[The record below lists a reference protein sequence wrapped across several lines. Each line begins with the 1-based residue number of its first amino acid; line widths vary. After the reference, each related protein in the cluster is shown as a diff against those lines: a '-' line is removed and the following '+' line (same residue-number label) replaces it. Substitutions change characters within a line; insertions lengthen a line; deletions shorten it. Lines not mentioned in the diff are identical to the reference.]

1 MGPPH
6 ISDDLLS
13 AYLDGAVSED
23 ERRLVEAALRSDAET
38 AWRLNAL
45 QQTVLMLRALPQ
57 VKLPRAYSLTALLAA
72 EQAAAAGMSS
82 GATMESLPG
91 AAHRPPAIPR
101 RESAAARRQSAR
113 RGFWEALGA
122 FFGSGNMALRN
133 SAAAAFALFV
143 VLLVGSQA
151 LVGTARIDSEA
162 APREMST
169 AAEMPLATAPT
180 SVAVAA
186 AGVQI
191 ESTPASVDEA
201 TPLVEAAP
209 AQAASVAD
217 SARTASEESAA
228 QPAAQEAAPT
238 AMVADSP
245 GAMEEAPMAE
255 TSSAAMAAA
264 MAAPPGMG
272 AEGMGGGNGG
282 GPAAAPMPGLPAEAS
297 GGGEAMTGL
306 DVAMAESAAGVA
318 AVASSARVAPATA
331 APTPA
336 AAETAPAAQ
345 AITPSVSA
353 DSAAP
358 VANTNADGAAASAK
372 SAPATA
378 MPATVAPAAQAY
390 AASTEAAVDL
400 APAAAS
406 ASDAVYSSRAWGMSW
421 LTAAA
426 LTAGG
431 LALLLA
437 LLWVLSRRAPTQS
450 TPRT

>member
-101 RESAAARRQSAR
+101 RESAAARGQSAR

-217 SARTASEESAA
+217 SARTAGEES
-228 QPAAQEAAPT
+228 AAQEAAPA
-238 AMVADSP
+238 AMMAASP

-272 AEGMGGGNGG
+272 GEGMGGGIDG
-282 GPAAAPMPGLPAEAS
+282 GPAAVQMPGLPAEAS

-390 AASTEAAVDL
+390 AASTEAAVEL

-406 ASDAVYSSRAWGMSW
+406 ASDAVSSSRAWGMSW

>member
-91 AAHRPPAIPR
+91 AAHQPPAIPR

-217 SARTASEESAA
+217 SARTAGEESAA

-272 AEGMGGGNGG
+272 GGIGG

-372 SAPATA
+372 NAPATA